1 MVQDAWWMQLNDQK
15 LNQLVALSIRNAPDL
30 RIAKARFEQAQAQ
43 LGITEAAN
51 KMQIGLSARGA
62 GAYVAPK
69 PSSGHIDT
77 DHTLLLA
84 NTALQGTWSFDFW
97 GKNRKQA
104 ASILGKRKAILYEL
118 IKRALISPMRLHH
131 NISHGRCC

>member
-51 KMQIGLSARGA
+51 KMQIGLSARGQE
-62 GAYVAPK
+62 
-69 PSSGHIDT
+69 HM
-77 DHTLLLA
+77 LLLSLHPVILIL
-84 NTALQGTWSFDFW
+84 TIPYYWQILLYRVLGSFDFW

-104 ASILGKRKAILYEL
+104 ASILGKRKAIL
-118 IKRALISPMRLHH
+118 
-131 NISHGRCC
+131 